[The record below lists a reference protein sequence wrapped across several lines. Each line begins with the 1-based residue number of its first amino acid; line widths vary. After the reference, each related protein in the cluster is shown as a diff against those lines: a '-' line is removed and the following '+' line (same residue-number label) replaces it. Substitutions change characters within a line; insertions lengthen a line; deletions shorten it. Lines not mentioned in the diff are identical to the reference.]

1 MCMKIPLINAYLWK
15 FKQQYMGL
23 KYVMNVNVLNFFQM
37 KSKIDQPIYTLFFT
51 QIMAT
56 EKKNEKKN
64 KIWFAYSLIFLL
76 LVTLTGSYEI
86 FANDKWKGIKN
97 ISFPQYNLCVN
108 L

>member
-1 MCMKIPLINAYLWK
+1 
-15 FKQQYMGL
+15 
-23 KYVMNVNVLNFFQM
+23 
-37 KSKIDQPIYTLFFT
+37 
-51 QIMAT
+51 MAT
-56 EKKNEKKN
+56 ERKNENKN